1 MNTEKYPAES
11 SRAYPQLALIK
22 LSQAS
27 DLDTIRSKMFLEG
40 ETVNFEDFQ
49 KYARKAKWP
58 LSETELVAVFLAMDS
73 SEKFEVTK

>member
-1 MNTEKYPAES
+1 
-11 SRAYPQLALIK
+11 
-22 LSQAS
+22 
-27 DLDTIRSKMFLEG
+27 MFLEG